1 MEDYFKRMNEE
12 YIKKNYPER
21 SVFKAYKKSMGSRG
35 RTGCIIMGL
44 FMAGGLAGLI
54 WSVRKT
60 LEFMQS
66 GDDETMKVGI
76 VIGIFFL
83 IVTLFFGGILFLVT
97 KDMRRSMEEWISRIA
112 AAGGCSEGEMREF
125 DNQAVEPDSLIVN
138 LLGKIKAVT
147 AGQKSG
153 ILTRDY
159 IALYNSGSL
168 GVLKVSRITGAYLTD
183 NVYNVKVGNSIKQAH
198 YLTINLITADKKN
211 IWAETSKEAGR
222 ALQAILMERCP
233 EIDTAGGAVLPE
245 SEIVMMKR

>member
-1 MEDYFKRMNEE
+1 
-12 YIKKNYPER
+12 
-21 SVFKAYKKSMGSRG
+21 
-35 RTGCIIMGL
+35 
-44 FMAGGLAGLI
+44 
-54 WSVRKT
+54 
-60 LEFMQS
+60 
-66 GDDETMKVGI
+66 MKVGI

-97 KDMRRSMEEWISRIA
+97 KDMRRSMEEWISDA
-112 AAGGCSEGEMREF
+112 AEWLHEGEMREF

-245 SEIVMMKR
+245 SEIAMMKR

>member
-1 MEDYFKRMNEE
+1 MEDYIKRMNEE

-138 LLGKIKAVT
+138 LLDKGSNGRSEKRHT
-147 AGQKSG
+147 YQG
-153 ILTRDY
+153 
-159 IALYNSGSL
+159 LYC
-168 GVLKVSRITGAYLTD
+168 
-183 NVYNVKVGNSIKQAH
+183 
-198 YLTINLITADKKN
+198 
-211 IWAETSKEAGR
+211 
-222 ALQAILMERCP
+222 ALQQRQPWRIKSQPDHRC
-233 EIDTAGGAVLPE
+233 VLNGQCL
-245 SEIVMMKR
+245 

>member
-1 MEDYFKRMNEE
+1 MEDYIKRMNEE

-97 KDMRRSMEEWISRIA
+97 KDMRR
-112 AAGGCSEGEMREF
+112 
-125 DNQAVEPDSLIVN
+125 SLIVN

-245 SEIVMMKR
+245 SEIAMMKR

>member
-1 MEDYFKRMNEE
+1 MYKRQ
-12 YIKKNYPER
+12 
-21 SVFKAYKKSMGSRG
+21 
-35 RTGCIIMGL
+35 
-44 FMAGGLAGLI
+44 GLI

-66 GDDETMKVGI
+66 GDEDTMKVGI

-83 IVTLFFGGILFLVT
+83 IVTLLFGGILFLVT

-147 AGQKSG
+147 TGQKSG

-183 NVYNVKVGNSIKQAH
+183 NVYDVKVGNSIKQAH

-245 SEIVMMKR
+245 SEIAMMKR

>member
-1 MEDYFKRMNEE
+1 
-12 YIKKNYPER
+12 
-21 SVFKAYKKSMGSRG
+21 
-35 RTGCIIMGL
+35 
-44 FMAGGLAGLI
+44 
-54 WSVRKT
+54 
-60 LEFMQS
+60 MQS

-168 GVLKVSRITGAYLTD
+168 AY
-183 NVYNVKVGNSIKQAH
+183 
-198 YLTINLITADKKN
+198 
-211 IWAETSKEAGR
+211 
-222 ALQAILMERCP
+222 
-233 EIDTAGGAVLPE
+233 
-245 SEIVMMKR
+245 

>member
-1 MEDYFKRMNEE
+1 MEDYIKRMNEE

-44 FMAGGLAGLI
+44 FMAGGLAG
-54 WSVRKT
+54 R
-60 LEFMQS
+60 
-66 GDDETMKVGI
+66 
-76 VIGIFFL
+76 
-83 IVTLFFGGILFLVT
+83 ILFLVT

-125 DNQAVEPDSLIVN
+125 DNQPVEPDSLIVN

-245 SEIVMMKR
+245 SEIAMMKR